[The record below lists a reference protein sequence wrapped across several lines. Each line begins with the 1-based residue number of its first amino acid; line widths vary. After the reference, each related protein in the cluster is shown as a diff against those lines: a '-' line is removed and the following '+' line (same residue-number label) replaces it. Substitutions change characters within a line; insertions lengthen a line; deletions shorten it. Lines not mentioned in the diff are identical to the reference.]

1 MFYSVKSDNVWGK
14 LSDYEIRELDLESI
28 ALVKPP
34 YKHAGSDGTSYWS
47 FTVYFKYRQDYLT
60 LEYREERDC
69 VSAYNGLIG
78 AIRETIGVYEAEQDN
93 EGQVTPYDPDSGANE
108 ASRLGLTANNVKD
121 LVAYANKTTSLLIGD
136 HAVLD
141 TGRLWDVMDVVLEAL
156 GSLQPKELAKV
167 QKIVTGRYWIN

>member
-1 MFYSVKSDNVWGK
+1 MFCSVKSDNVWGK
-14 LSDYEIRELDLESI
+14 LDDYEVRELDLESI

-34 YKHAGSDGTSYWS
+34 YKHARSEGASYWS
-47 FTVYFKYRQDYLT
+47 FTVYMKYRSDYIT
-60 LEYREERDC
+60 FEYRDEAAC
-69 VSAYNGLIG
+69 LNAYKGLMD
-78 AIRETIGVYEAEQDN
+78 AIKETIGVYEPRRDD
-93 EGQVTPYDPDSGANE
+93 EGLVTPYDPDSGANE

-156 GSLQPKELAKV
+156 GSLEPKELTKV